1 MHLNKNVKPPLTHFA
16 TSFICFGVGFFFQI
30 RSFFSVKLRC
40 YHRSLLQY
48 AKACCT
54 PVYCVTLR
62 HAASCWA
69 AKPTG
74 DQRQTHPTIANR
86 NLPLTSTS
94 LLFSL
99 FLPIELLPWLA
110 VSRAGTTEICWRG
123 IFTVLQVA
131 NTCLDALYLH
141 SPWVA
146 HLYNCS
152 YPCFA
157 KLSSK

>member
-1 MHLNKNVKPPLTHFA
+1 MLNPPNAVCNFLL
-16 TSFICFGVGFFFQI
+16 FFFL
-30 RSFFSVKLRC
+30 SNTLLFSVMLRC
-40 YHRSLLQY
+40 YRC
-48 AKACCT
+48 AKASCT
-54 PVYCVTLR
+54 HVYCVTLR
-62 HAASCWA
+62 HVASCWA

-74 DQRQTHPTIANR
+74 YQKQTHPTVANR

-94 LLFSL
+94 LFFSL
-99 FLPIELLPWLA
+99 FLPIELLPLLA
-110 VSRAGTTEICWRG
+110 VSRTGTTEICWRG

-157 KLSSK
+157 KPSSK